1 MDMNKAE
8 SVRLQRDCT
17 EIEWSALIE
26 LFKLAGLAGREG
38 DKVRRSFERSD
49 VVCFALDGSK
59 LVGAARALT
68 DFEYHGTIYDVAIH
82 PDYQRQAIGTRIIQ
96 EILSVLGVW
105 RVLLVAD
112 ADVRPFYEQ
121 LGFYRF
127 EDVLARMDKSRLYD
141 P

>member
-49 VVCFALDGSK
+49 VVCFALDGSN
-59 LVGAARALT
+59 
-68 DFEYHGTIYDVAIH
+68 DVAIH